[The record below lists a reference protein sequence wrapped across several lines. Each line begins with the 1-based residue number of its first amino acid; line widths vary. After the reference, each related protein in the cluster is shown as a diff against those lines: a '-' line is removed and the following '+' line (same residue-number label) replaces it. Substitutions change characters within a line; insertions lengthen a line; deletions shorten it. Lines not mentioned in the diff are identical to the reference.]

1 MKDSTTEKAAQFDL
15 LQISHLILVLT
26 TISALTATFFIAGAD
41 LTFQAKIAIFI
52 GIVFF
57 CLLISGFVYV
67 RQQRQ
72 ASKLKQVTDN
82 PAIDETVFSPE
93 IEEKL
98 LALEEASRL
107 FGASLKPADM
117 FRLISS
123 RINEIIPF
131 TGCVLF
137 LTTKDS
143 ANLKVACAVGGIA
156 PYLANFE
163 TELGKGLAG
172 KTFVSQKSQLDE
184 KLLFDK
190 SALPPKSL
198 KDLKSAV
205 CIPLRRGTEVFGILE
220 LFGSDETQFDENSV
234 ALLEAVT
241 ERATPLFLSSL
252 AFEKSLSNALTD
264 TLTNLPNE
272 RAFYLVLEN
281 QIAESQRYRD
291 ERPLT
296 VLTVDIRN
304 FTDLNQKY
312 GHATGDRIL
321 SFAGGL
327 LRAQLRQMDFLARSK
342 NDEFLIALPTAS
354 EETAQDI
361 IGRLEKAFYQNQF
374 EVSNQEKIT
383 LVLNFG
389 TATFS
394 RDCETAQKLLQS
406 AQLQKQQGK
415 SMPNSRVAVFP
426 GEYAT

>member
-1 MKDSTTEKAAQFDL
+1 MKDSRSEKTAQFDS

-26 TISALTATFFIAGAD
+26 TVSALTATFFLAAAD
-41 LTFQAKIAIFI
+41 LAFQLKIALFI
-52 GIVFF
+52 SIVFF
-57 CLLISGFVYV
+57 CLFISAFVYF
-67 RQQRQ
+67 RQKKQ
-72 ASKLKQVTDN
+72 ASKLKQVTN
-82 PAIDETVFSPE
+82 ETVTDEAVFSSE

-107 FGASLKPADM
+107 FGSSLKPADM

-131 TGCVLF
+131 SSCALF
-137 LTTKDS
+137 LTTKDNT
-143 ANLKVACAVGGIA
+143 NLKIACAVGAIA

-163 TELGKGLAG
+163 TNLGKGLAG

-190 SALPPKSL
+190 SALPPKAL
-198 KDLKSAV
+198 KGLKSAV
-205 CIPLRRGTEVFGILE
+205 CIPLRRGAEVFGILE
-220 LFGSDETQFDENSV
+220 LFGSEEKQFDETSI

-304 FTDLNQKY
+304 FTELNQKY
-312 GHATGDRIL
+312 GHATGDQIL
-321 SFAGGL
+321 SFAGSL

-374 EVSNQEKIT
+374 KVSNQETIT
-383 LVLNFG
+383 LILNFG

-415 SMPNSRVAVFP
+415 SMPNNSVVAFP